1 MENGRGGASVPA
13 ATLVFAAPTP
23 YLPAMSEIALSPS
36 AAARVAAIAARQARP
51 AILRLSVDGGGCA
64 GFQYRFELADAVAD
78 DDETASEEGVT
89 LVVDPV
95 SLDLVRG
102 ATVDFVES
110 LGGSAFQVTNPNA
123 ASGCGCGT
131 SFSI

>member
-1 MENGRGGASVPA
+1 VTETTDIN
-13 ATLVFAAPTP
+13 
-23 YLPAMSEIALSPS
+23 LSSS
-36 AAARVAAIAARQARP
+36 AAARVAAIAARQGKP
-51 AILRLSVDGGGCA
+51 PILRLSVEGGGCA
-64 GFQYRFELADAVAD
+64 GFQYRFGLADEIESEDLAVAQD
-78 DDETASEEGVT
+78 GVT

-110 LGGSAFQVTNPNA
+110 LGGAAFQVANPNA

>member
-1 MENGRGGASVPA
+1 MAEAVDIN
-13 ATLVFAAPTP
+13 
-23 YLPAMSEIALSPS
+23 LSAS
-36 AAARVAAIAARQARP
+36 AAARVAAIAVRQGKP
-51 AILRLSVDGGGCA
+51 PIRLSVEGGGCA
-64 GFQYRFELADAVAD
+64 GFQYRFGLADEIAAD
-78 DDETASEEGVT
+78 DLAVDTDGVT
-89 LVVDPV
+89 LVVDEI

-110 LGGSAFQVTNPNA
+110 LGGAAFQVTNPNA

>member
-1 MENGRGGASVPA
+1 
-13 ATLVFAAPTP
+13 
-23 YLPAMSEIALSPS
+23 MSEIALSPS
-36 AAARVAAIAARQARP
+36 AAARVAAIAARQAKP

-64 GFQYRFELADAVAD
+64 GFQYRFELADAVAA
-78 DDETASEEGVT
+78 DDEVAREEGVT